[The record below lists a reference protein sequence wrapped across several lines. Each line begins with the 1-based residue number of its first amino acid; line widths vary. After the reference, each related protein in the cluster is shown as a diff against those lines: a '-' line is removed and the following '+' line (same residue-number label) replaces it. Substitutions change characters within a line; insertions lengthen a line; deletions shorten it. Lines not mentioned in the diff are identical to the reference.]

1 MRDPGL
7 DNRHSDR
14 EWLLPMAVIA
24 AAQFGL
30 WWILWIEG
38 FAKQPMLQAYSTIS
52 LIGLGLAFV
61 PFVLWY
67 LFRIHRAGEQQPL
80 GRIRKDI
87 RLSRIV
93 AILAAMVLAPI
104 TASAFTATKSALP
117 FAVPFYMD
125 GALASFERALF
136 GVDPWRITHS
146 LLGWAT
152 PAIDRLYLTWLPV
165 MLVAF
170 NIVLLSKPSAM
181 KTRSLI
187 AYLLMWP
194 AVGTLGS
201 YLFSSAGPIF
211 YNAIFKDGFADL
223 IPTLQREGATGTL
236 LAYEHLWRAYSG
248 QSVALGGGISA
259 MPSMHIAMA
268 FWLALTVRASFP
280 KIQWAGWAYFALIW
294 VGSVHLGWHYA
305 VDGLA
310 GAIGAALV
318 WRAAPQLAFRGN
330 ARGAVETPGLVEP
343 AQ

>member
-104 TASAFTATKSALP
+104 TASAFTAAKSALP
-117 FAVPFYMD
+117 FAVPFYLD

>member
-1 MRDPGL
+1 MPARCENP
-7 DNRHSDR
+7 HTDR
-14 EWLLPMAVIA
+14 EWLLPMAAIA

-30 WWILWIEG
+30 WWTLWAGG

-67 LFRIHRAGEQQPL
+67 VFQIHRAGEWQPL
-80 GRIRKDI
+80 KRIRNDI
-87 RLSRIV
+87 RLPRIA

-104 TASAFTATKSALP
+104 TASAFTAAKSALP
-117 FAVPFYMD
+117 FAVPFYLD

-136 GVDPWRITHS
+136 GVDPWRISHA

-170 NIVLLSKPSAM
+170 NLVLLSKPSEL

-211 YNAIFKDGFADL
+211 YNAIYKDGFANL

-236 LAYEHLWRAYSG
+236 LAYEHLWHAYSS
-248 QSVALGGGISA
+248 QDVALGGGISA

-280 KIQWAGWAYFALIW
+280 KVQWAGWAYFALIW

-310 GAIGAALV
+310 GTLGAALV
-318 WRAAPQLAFRGN
+318 WRAAPWLAFGGN
-330 ARGAVETPGLVEP
+330 ARGSVETPGLVEP

>member
-1 MRDPGL
+1 MQVGCENPRT
-7 DNRHSDR
+7 DR

-30 WWILWIEG
+30 WWILWAGG

-52 LIGLGLAFV
+52 LIGLGLGFI

-67 LFRIHRAGEQQPL
+67 LFQIHRAGERQPL
-80 GRIRKDI
+80 KRIRNDI
-87 RLSRIV
+87 RPSRVV

-104 TASAFTATKSALP
+104 TASAFTAAKSALP
-117 FAVPFYMD
+117 FAVPFYLD
-125 GALASFERALF
+125 APLASFERALF
-136 GVDPWRITHS
+136 GIDPWRISHAV
-146 LLGWAT
+146 LGWAT
-152 PAIDRLYLTWLPV
+152 PAIDRAYLTWLPV

-170 NIVLLSKPSAM
+170 NLVLLSRPSEL

-187 AYLLMWP
+187 AYLVMWP

-211 YNAIFKDGFADL
+211 YNAIFGKGFEGL
-223 IPTLQREGATGTL
+223 VPMLRQEGAAGTL
-236 LAYEHLWRAYSG
+236 AAYEHLWRAYSS

-268 FWLALTVRASFP
+268 FWLALTLRAAFP
-280 KIQWAGWAYFALIW
+280 KVQWAGWAYFALIW
-294 VGSVHLGWHYA
+294 VGSVHLGWHY
-305 VDGLA
+305 VLDGLA

-318 WRAAPQLAFRGN
+318 WRLAPYLAFRAGSR
-330 ARGAVETPGLVEP
+330 AAVETPGLVEP

>member
-1 MRDPGL
+1 
-7 DNRHSDR
+7 
-14 EWLLPMAVIA
+14 
-24 AAQFGL
+24 
-30 WWILWIEG
+30 
-38 FAKQPMLQAYSTIS
+38 MLEAYSTIS

-67 LFRIHRAGEQQPL
+67 LFQIHRSGEQQPL
-80 GRIRKDI
+80 RRIRSDI
-87 RLSRIV
+87 RVSRMV

-104 TASAFTATKSALP
+104 TASAFTAAKSALP
-117 FAVPFYMD
+117 SAVPFYLD
-125 GALASFERALF
+125 GPLAGFERALF
-136 GVDPWRITHS
+136 GVDPWRISHS
-146 LLGWAT
+146 VLGWAT
-152 PAIDRLYLTWLPV
+152 PAIDRAYLTWLPV

-170 NIVLLSKPSAM
+170 NIVLLSKPSEL

-187 AYLLMWP
+187 TYLLMWP

-211 YNAIFKDGFADL
+211 YNTIFKGGFAEL

-236 LAYEHLWRAYSG
+236 AAYEHLWRAYSSH
-248 QSVALGGGISA
+248 SVALGGGISA

-280 KIQWAGWAYFALIW
+280 KVQWAGWAYFALIW

-305 VDGLA
+305 IDGLA
-310 GAIGAALV
+310 GTIGAALV
-318 WRAAPQLAFRGN
+318 WRAAPYLAFRAG
-330 ARGAVETPGLVEP
+330 ARAGVETPALAEP